1 MWVILVL
8 VGVPVVGVTVML
20 LLKRMPVK
28 STPLLVK
35 INVGVS
41 WIAALSILLL
51 VPLDMANTFYAYN
64 NHGSYYPT
72 NNTLDCLLTDSA
84 ESNDSIPLHFASG
97 LGMGEEE
104 QQQQHHIDTTASKV
118 LGVCWEVVY
127 WYAFVAMMVLLPFHQ
142 EYADSGAFT
151 VWAKVRWSLRQNLLF
166 MLFASALGAFGIFVL
181 IASNRLSVDSLVGF
195 AIAASNALGLCLV
208 LLLLGYGLV
217 ELPRKI
223 WRLGSW
229 GCGNHNHNDHR
240 QQTRDRLIYHEIGLQ
255 AERTKKAHREVS
267 KCISVVREVTK
278 YFGPRDPLRKFM
290 DAVERTVDVEL
301 EAEVFAT
308 EDAYPGTACKY
319 DFKLHEED
327 LEFEYAD
334 VHQLGLLRREVRN
347 AQESYSREQ
356 SRYRSLLNKA
366 FLQVY
371 QTNVASAASNSY
383 GGNGLGG
390 YQSDGELLLA
400 SERASNASPSLQNVF
415 DVWTKKSQSGYA
427 KYLLPIGLRI
437 FSLCLFFLSTCIVLS
452 QLTIYEGLPVWL
464 KRISPLKMFIDLME
478 PNLTLIQI
486 TCLCFLAYI
495 LGTCWFSMFKLKV
508 FSIYVMVPEH
518 TPPTCLLMNAMLL
531 CRLTAPIAF
540 NFMMIAM
547 PPTQDTLVDVRQ
559 TTFYDEF
566 GEKMLDL
573 SSLGSFLGVA
583 SLSFTTFAPTI
594 MLPYMIIV
602 IFNKLSVFSK
612 LCSLCGCKSR
622 KLQFEEFETYGTSHQ
637 EDMDYDGVNTE
648 EDALGFRLVE
658 QEHNNFTH
666 GLKLGIALS
675 RYFAEA
681 SEKTGWMGRLLNK
694 KSPGSRST
702 ERMRRTNGLREQQQR
717 QDRLSSSSVT
727 EKVKN
732 WFRFATKGK
741 EEEGGAVDNVYEP
754 LRLQQPQQ
762 HQMRSSPSSGNNG
775 TATSSSHVSSASK
788 QNVSQNL
795 DNIFRQLR

>member
-1 MWVILVL
+1 MWVILFL
-8 VGVPVVGVTVML
+8 VGVPVVGVTVLL

-41 WIAALSILLL
+41 WVAALSILLL

-72 NNTLDCLLTDSA
+72 NNTLDCVSLAGDLVELD
-84 ESNDSIPLHFASG
+84 EGIVDSIPLHWAAG
-97 LGMGEEE
+97 LIGMKDDEN
-104 QQQQHHIDTTASKV
+104 QQQPHVDTAASKV

-127 WYAFVAMMVLLPFHQ
+127 WYAFFAMMVLLPFHQ

-151 VWAKVRWSLRQNLLF
+151 VWSRVRWSLRQNLLF
-166 MLFASALGAFGIFVL
+166 MLFMAGCGAFGVFVL
-181 IASNRLSVDSLVGF
+181 IASNRLSLDSLAGF

-217 ELPRKI
+217 EFPRKI

-229 GCGNHNHNDHR
+229 GCSSNNNNH
-240 QQTRDRLIYHEIGLQ
+240 QQRASVIYHEVGLQ

-267 KCISVVREVTK
+267 KSISIVREVTK

-308 EDAYPGTACKY
+308 TEEAYPGTACKY

-334 VHQLGLLRREVRN
+334 VHQLGLLRREVRK

-356 SRYRSLLNKA
+356 SRYLSLLKKA
-366 FLQVY
+366 FIQVY
-371 QTNVASAASNSY
+371 KADVSSPRNSA
-383 GGNGLGG
+383 
-390 YQSDGELLLA
+390 YQSEGELLLA
-400 SERASNASPSLQNVF
+400 SERASAASPSLQNAF
-415 DVWTKKSQSGYA
+415 HAWMKKSQSSFG
-427 KYLLPIGLRI
+427 KYLLPIGLRV

-464 KRISPLKMFIDLME
+464 KRISPLKLFIDLME

-486 TCLCFLAYI
+486 TCLGFLAYI

-508 FSIYVMVPEH
+508 FSIYVMVPRH

-540 NFMMIAM
+540 NFIMIAM

-559 TTFYDEF
+559 TTFYDEV
-566 GEKMLDL
+566 G
-573 SSLGSFLGVA
+573 
-583 SLSFTTFAPTI
+583 
-594 MLPYMIIV
+594 
-602 IFNKLSVFSK
+602 
-612 LCSLCGCKSR
+612 LCMC
-622 KLQFEEFETYGTSHQ
+622 
-637 EDMDYDGVNTE
+637 D
-648 EDALGFRLVE
+648 
-658 QEHNNFTH
+658 
-666 GLKLGIALS
+666 
-675 RYFAEA
+675 
-681 SEKTGWMGRLLNK
+681 
-694 KSPGSRST
+694 
-702 ERMRRTNGLREQQQR
+702 
-717 QDRLSSSSVT
+717 SSSS
-727 EKVKN
+727 
-732 WFRFATKGK
+732 
-741 EEEGGAVDNVYEP
+741 
-754 LRLQQPQQ
+754 
-762 HQMRSSPSSGNNG
+762 
-775 TATSSSHVSSASK
+775 SSSSSSSLFFLWGLYSTAVHK
-788 QNVSQNL
+788 PL
-795 DNIFRQLR
+795 TIFSSSFFPLVEKFLVWREDA